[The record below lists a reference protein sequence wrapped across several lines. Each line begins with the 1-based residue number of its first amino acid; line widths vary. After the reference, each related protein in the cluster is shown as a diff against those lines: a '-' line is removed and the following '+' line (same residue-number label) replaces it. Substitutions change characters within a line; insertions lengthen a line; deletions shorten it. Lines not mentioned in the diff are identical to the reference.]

1 MTVDQILLNVIDGLM
16 NLALV
21 VGVPGAGLAVAAG
34 GINYLSS
41 GSSPKRAEDGK
52 AMAIKGLIGLGIVLG
67 AKIGV
72 ATFRGWTGL

>member
-1 MTVDQILLNVIDGLM
+1 MEGIILGVIDGLT

-21 VGVPGAGLAVAAG
+21 VGVPLTGLMVTGG

-52 AMAIKGLIGLGIVLG
+52 SMAVRGLVGLGIVLG